1 MNEVLKTGTT
11 TLGLVC
17 KDLILLATDK
27 RATAGD
33 MIVQK
38 NAQKLHQLAE
48 NIAVTIAG
56 SVSDVQVLI
65 KLIRAELKLKEVRIG
80 RKATVK
86 EAANLLSN
94 YVYSNIRSFSIIPGI
109 THFLLAGF
117 DESGLHLYDIFPDGS
132 VTEIADYVSSGSG
145 SVFVYGCL
153 ETNYKKG
160 MDEKEAIELATRSV
174 NASLQ
179 RDTNSGNGLDIWAV
193 DKNGIRIVIE
203 KLVTEKLV

>member
-1 MNEVLKTGTT
+1 MSEVLKTGTT

-17 KDLILLATDK
+17 KDVILLATDK

-38 NAQKLHQLAE
+38 NAQKLHRLAD

-80 RKATVK
+80 RRATVK

-94 YVYSNIRSFSIIPGI
+94 YVYSNIRSFSIIPGV

-145 SVFVYGCL
+145 SVFVYGVL

-160 MDEKEAIELATRSV
+160 MDEKEAIDLATRSV

-179 RDTNSGNGLDIWAV
+179 RDTNSGNGLDVWIV
-193 DKNGIRIVIE
+193 DKSGIRIVIE
-203 KLVTEKLV
+203 KLVAEKLV

>member
-1 MNEVLKTGTT
+1 MSEVLKTGTT

-17 KDLILLATDK
+17 KDVVLLATDK

-38 NAQKLHQLAE
+38 NAQKLHRLAD
-48 NIAVTIAG
+48 NVAVTIAG

-80 RKATVK
+80 RRATVK

-94 YVYSNIRSFSIIPGI
+94 YVYSNVRSFSIIPGI

-132 VTEIADYVSSGSG
+132 VTEIKDYVSSGSG
-145 SVFVYGCL
+145 SVFVYGVL

-160 MDEKEAIELATRSV
+160 MDEKEAIDLATRSI
-174 NASLQ
+174 NAALQ
-179 RDTNSGNGLDIWAV
+179 RDTNSGNGLDIWVV
-193 DKNGIRIVIE
+193 DKSGIRIVIE
-203 KLVTEKLV
+203 KLVAEKLV

>member
-1 MNEVLKTGTT
+1 MSEVLKTGTT

-17 KDLILLATDK
+17 KDVIVLATDK

-38 NAQKLHQLAE
+38 RAQKLHKLAA

-65 KLIRAELKLKEVRIG
+65 KMIRAELKLKEVRIS
-80 RKATVK
+80 RRATVK

-94 YVYSNIRSFSIIPGI
+94 YVYSNIRSFSVIPGV

-117 DESGLHLYDIFPDGS
+117 DESGLHMYDIFPDGS
-132 VTEIADYVSSGSG
+132 VTEIDDYVSSGSG
-145 SVFVYGCL
+145 SVFVYGVL
-153 ETNYKKG
+153 ESNYKKG
-160 MDEKEAIELATRSV
+160 MDEKEAIDLATRSV

-179 RDTNSGNGLDIWAV
+179 RDTGSGNGLEIWAV
-193 DKNGIRIVIE
+193 DKNGIRV
-203 KLVTEKLV
+203 VTEKLVAEKLV

>member
-1 MNEVLKTGTT
+1 MSEVLKTGTT

-17 KDLILLATDK
+17 KDVVVLATDK

-38 NAQKLHQLAE
+38 RAQKLHRLAT

-80 RKATVK
+80 RRSTVK
-86 EAANLLSN
+86 EAANLLAN
-94 YVYSNIRSFSIIPGI
+94 YVYSNIRSFSVIPGI

-132 VTEIADYVSSGSG
+132 VTEIDDYVSSGSG
-145 SVFVYGCL
+145 SVFVYGVL
-153 ETNYKKG
+153 ESSYKKG
-160 MDEKEAIELATRSV
+160 MDEKEAIDLATKSV

-179 RDTNSGNGLDIWAV
+179 RDTGSGNGLEVWVI
-193 DKNGIRIVIE
+193 DKNGIRVVME
-203 KLVTEKLV
+203 KLVAEKLV